1 MTLPELQRLAAA
13 TAHNYGLDPALIQ
26 SICHHESGNWQ
37 VWAIRYEPGFYTKY
51 IATNLTMTNLSQ
63 TEKQS
68 RAFSYGLMQI
78 MGQVARELGFTGKYL
93 TELCDPLTNLDYGC
107 KKFKRCLD
115 KADGDVRVALL
126 SYNGGGDPLY
136 PAKVL
141 EHYIQYKGTAFA

>member
-1 MTLPELQRLAAA
+1 MQRLAAA

-26 SICHHESGNWQ
+26 SMCDHESGGWNT
-37 VWAIRYEPGFYTKY
+37 WAIRYEPAFYIKY
-51 IATNLTMTNLSQ
+51 IVPLPGLSE
-63 TEKQS
+63 TEKTA
-68 RAFSYGLMQI
+68 RAFSYGLMQL
-78 MGQVARELGFTGKYL
+78 MGQVAREFGFKGKYL

-126 SYNGGGDPLY
+126 AYNGGGDPLY

-141 EHYIQYKGTAFA
+141 KHYIQYKGTEFA